1 MKLPFCKAKH
11 VLWGVF
17 SPPNAANDELNTL
30 IKHILIVRSKD
41 RPDATAL
48 LQHPAV
54 AARMS
59 LVPQL
64 GSDETAEDSAE
75 TAEDGETAAVGR
87 IKVPRQR
94 KALAARDWL
103 PSPRYAAV
111 PTPDGADASGSAA
124 AAEDQEERR
133 SSPTARL
140 ESGQPQ
146 QRLVP
151 LPIPTASEQAALRAR
166 FSAYAQQTTAAHDL
180 GRTQPIPSREPR
192 PQPAA
197 AAMMSTMGRA
207 PRVPSKPKPV
217 GLGGS
222 SRRREA
228 RRRDFL
234 ATSGPGSGP
243 SSARVGPLGGGVMHS
258 TTSGFLSAR
267 ELRSLGATPPRTTT
281 TTTTHSGMRPAP
293 LLPAA
298 GGSCAGPE
306 GGGVVLPAAARS
318 RGFGSTFVMV

>member
-41 RPDATAL
+41 RPDAAAL

-64 GSDETAEDSAE
+64 ESDETAEDSAE

-103 PSPRYAAV
+103 PSPRYAAA
-111 PTPDGADASGSAA
+111 PSPDGADASGSAA

-133 SSPTARL
+133 SSPTARF
-140 ESGQPQ
+140 ESGQ

-166 FSAYAQQTTAAHDL
+166 FSAYAQQTTAAHEL

-197 AAMMSTMGRA
+197 AAMMMSTMGRA
-207 PRVPSKPKPV
+207 PRVPSKPKPA

-222 SRRREA
+222 SRRRGA

-234 ATSGPGSGP
+234 ASSGPGSGP

-258 TTSGFLSAR
+258 TASGFLSAR

-281 TTTTHSGMRPAP
+281 MRPAP
-293 LLPAA
+293 LLPAEGGGTVGV
-298 GGSCAGPE
+298 GGSCAGPQE
-306 GGGVVLPAAARS
+306 GGVVLPAAARS